1 MKYLLPVDT
10 AFAVDTP
17 LLRLRFAEAPV
28 AAPTLRRSAESVS
41 VLLPAGFDCAAH
53 RLWLNRVLAGVLRR
67 RAAEVL
73 PPRLR
78 ALAARHGLAPRRIT
92 IKDVSSRWGSC
103 SSLGNI
109 NLSLYLMLAPP
120 HLVDYVLCHELAHLR
135 QMNHSAAFWREVDA
149 MTGGRARAL
158 EAEMRAFG
166 RKLFAGAKLAAAASV

>member
-10 AFAVDTP
+10 AFVVETP
-17 LLRLRFAEAPV
+17 LLHLRFAEAPV
-28 AAPTLRRSAESVS
+28 AAPTLRRKAESVC

-53 RLWLNRVLAGVLRR
+53 RLWLNRVLVDVLRR

-78 ALAARHGLAPRRIT
+78 ALASRHGLAPRRIT

-166 RKLFAGAKLAAAASV
+166 RKLFADAKLAAAAAV